1 MNVRRY
7 KSVDAEVREAAVS
20 RARELMEAGWS
31 RTAAARAV
39 APSISVHWNTV
50 SNWLR
55 IALETEPGASV
66 PVLQDQVRRLT
77 QQLATTQAM
86 MRELVDE
93 RAPDHRQEL

>member
-7 KSVDAEVREAAVS
+7 RSVDAEVRAAAVGK
-20 RARELMEAGWS
+20 ARELMAAGWS
-31 RTAAARAV
+31 RTAAARVV

-66 PVLQDQVRRLT
+66 PVLQDQVRRLSRE
-77 QQLATTQAM
+77 LATTQAM
-86 MRELVDE
+86 VRELVDE
-93 RAPDHRQEL
+93 RGPDRGSL